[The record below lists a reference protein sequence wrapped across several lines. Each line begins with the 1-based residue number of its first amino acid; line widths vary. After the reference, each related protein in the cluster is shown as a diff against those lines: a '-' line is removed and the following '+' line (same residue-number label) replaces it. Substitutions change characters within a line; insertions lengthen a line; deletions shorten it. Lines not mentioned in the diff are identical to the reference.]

1 MTRSNWAEVLWESE
15 SLQLQDGIQP
25 KEKRAN
31 INHKMWPKLCCCCC
45 TNSNHNYPRYLYIL
59 LYFQPD
65 YQDNQVKTI
74 ICHFALFIWSQV
86 TVAAAK
92 LGIPH
97 MLSPSY
103 TFQFLLWDPEFLPG
117 QMKHIIS
124 PVGSGSTLKF
134 PPSMACLKNLQV
146 DIQESFGQEG
156 TATLLRAP
164 PRCLSPGTLQG
175 NPFDLVLLVSAQLT
189 GLAEADLP

>member
-1 MTRSNWAEVLWESE
+1 MGKWVSPTARWDPAKREESQYKPQNVAQTVLLLLLLHEFKP
-15 SLQLQDGIQP
+15 QLSIP
-25 KEKRAN
+25 
-31 INHKMWPKLCCCCC
+31 
-45 TNSNHNYPRYLYIL
+45 LYTSVL

-74 ICHFALFIWSQV
+74 ICHFALFLLFIWSQV

-103 TFQFLLWDPEFLPG
+103 TFQFLLWDPKFLPG

-124 PVGSGSTLKF
+124 PVGSGSTLKS

-156 TATLLRAP
+156 TATLLRAAP
-164 PRCLSPGTLQG
+164 WCLSPGTLQG

>member
-1 MTRSNWAEVLWESE
+1 MGKWVSPTARWDPAKREESQYKPQNVAQTVLLLLHEFKP
-15 SLQLQDGIQP
+15 QLSIP
-25 KEKRAN
+25 
-31 INHKMWPKLCCCCC
+31 
-45 TNSNHNYPRYLYIL
+45 LYTSVL

-74 ICHFALFIWSQV
+74 ICHFALFLLFIWSQV

-103 TFQFLLWDPEFLPG
+103 TFQFLLWDPKFLPG

-124 PVGSGSTLKF
+124 PVGSGSTLKS

-156 TATLLRAP
+156 TATLLRGAP
-164 PRCLSPGTLQG
+164 WCLSPGTLQG